1 MSMKSP
7 RAATPKP
14 TPIIKAKTPTAMSP
28 EMQKRGHHFKL
39 ISLVPNFLNKP
50 APFADMA
57 LKDTMK
63 PLRIVKSTSQ
73 SVS

>member
-1 MSMKSP
+1 MSMKSA
-7 RAATPKP
+7 RAANPKP
-14 TPIIKAKTPTAMSP
+14 MPMIKAKTPTAMSP
-28 EMQKRGHHFKL
+28 EIQKKGRHSMF
-39 ISLVPNFLNKP
+39 ISLEPNFVNPP

-63 PLRIVKSTSQ
+63 PLWIGKDISQ